1 MYMCV
6 WRGGQIL
13 LTFMVVKEPLIVVRE
28 TLQHDTTVLS
38 CQVIL
43 RERERGSTS
52 LKVYSA
58 QYPSTHS
65 SLSHVDWNV
74 TSSTPEPD
82 TEETWNVDLT
92 NDLVNS
98 GIKPLPI

>member
-6 WRGGQIL
+6 LKGGQIL

-43 RERERGSTS
+43 REREREGP
-52 LKVYSA
+52 LHFKFIL
-58 QYPSTHS
+58 H
-65 SLSHVDWNV
+65 
-74 TSSTPEPD
+74 STP
-82 TEETWNVDLT
+82 VLT
-92 NDLVNS
+92 AVCLM
-98 GIKPLPI
+98 